1 MDGCRARR
9 LNCGSPFGR
18 IIDEAGD
25 TVVMAHYSLLL
36 AYAMG
41 FKNCY
46 LELMFFFMNFAF
58 YCMEVKHKV
67 TGNLVMA
74 VGEISSVEV
83 ELIIAC
89 FIVYF
94 GYSGNE
100 VMQKS
105 FGEHFGI
112 EKDSTFYA
120 IADYRFTSA
129 SVGSVLILL

>member
-25 TVVMAHYSLLL
+25 TVVMANYSLLL
-36 AYAMG
+36 AYALG
-41 FKNCY
+41 YKNCY

-67 TGNLVMA
+67 TGSLVMA

-83 ELIIAC
+83 ELLIASLL
-89 FIVYF
+89 IYF
-94 GYSGNE
+94 GYYGNE
-100 VMQKS
+100 LMQKS

-120 IADYRFTSA
+120 ISDYRFSSA
-129 SVGSVLILL
+129 TVGSILILL